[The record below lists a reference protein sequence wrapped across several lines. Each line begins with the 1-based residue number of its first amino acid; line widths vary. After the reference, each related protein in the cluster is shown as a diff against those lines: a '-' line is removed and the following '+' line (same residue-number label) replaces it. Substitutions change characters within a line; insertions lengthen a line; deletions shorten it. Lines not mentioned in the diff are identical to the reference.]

1 MTDSS
6 RTIPTPAKPWTD
18 PADWRRE
25 LEDIEAFT
33 ADLFAPGTPLRD
45 RVATLA
51 AQCDDLVTYLTNGDR
66 QVEMLMLSRMDKRAG
81 LDG

>member
-25 LEDIEAFT
+25 LEDIDAFA

-51 AQCDDLVTYLTNGDR
+51 AQWQDVAASLDSILPSSDYIAQLVTMR
-66 QVEMLMLSRMDKRAG
+66 QRAG
-81 LDG
+81 IA